1 MMAEAPT
8 PAASAPDGPV
18 ERRALPRP
26 PRPGL
31 LRRMLVARLL
41 VGVTVG
47 LVIAVMAVAYA
58 TISDRREARAEAEAA
73 RLTQALASGMADQVS
88 RAIDTVGV
96 ILSDIRSRAAAGEA
110 PLLSPET
117 AALARDMPQLRAVLV
132 LDIQGRVIAA
142 TTPTLLG
149 AEFGGRS
156 WFRDLPRA
164 TAQGGMLRLLPPQ
177 PGRMLELEPA
187 EAPTPWRRW
196 SIPLAMPLPF
206 QGGLDRAAARPAVAI
221 ALLNPEYLTAM
232 AARAAEAF
240 SAEVRFHDFEG
251 RLLARSD
258 GAAEGVGRMSPGHW
272 IFRDHLPRREIG
284 SARLPG
290 AGQASFAVSR
300 QGSVVVE
307 VSQARAQVLE
317 TVREQDRIFLISS
330 AAVTIIAAAAL
341 LLLLRQGSRLA
352 ASEARAREASRVKE
366 EFLAAMSHEIRTP
379 MNGVIG
385 LTRLLLETRLS
396 HVQRQYA
403 QTIQGSADHLM
414 VVLNDILDFSRL
426 EAHEI
431 LPEEARYSPERQVA
445 AIIEIFAP
453 RAAEKGVELV
463 GDIAPGCP
471 RHVMGDPGR
480 FRQIIFNLVGNAV
493 KFTPAGW
500 VRVTLAAVPEAGGW
514 RLCCTVSDTGIGV
527 RPETIP
533 TLFERF
539 TQADASTSRRYGGTG
554 LGLAISRRLAV
565 LLGGDVSAAPRP
577 GGGSV
582 FRCEVLVRRPVPEE
596 PAPPMPPPA
605 AVLVAEPLPVSRE
618 ALCRQLR
625 QLGQRPGEAADSAAV
640 LAMLDQGFEML
651 IIDAAIGPLDA
662 IALAREVRQRA
673 AAPPRIILLG
683 LGEGAEGPPPFGLFD
698 AILLKPVL
706 PERLREALLHA
717 RRPRPEG
724 EVANSTPAGPT
735 PTAGLTL
742 LVVEDNP
749 VNQFVLARMLE
760 QAGIRASMAANG
772 EEALARAAET
782 RFDAILMDMQMPVM
796 DGLAATR
803 ALRDGQGPNRATRI
817 IGLTAAV
824 GAGFERQCREAGM
837 DDYLAKPVDRE
848 RLFRALGVVPRD

>member
-1 MMAEAPT
+1 
-8 PAASAPDGPV
+8 
-18 ERRALPRP
+18 
-26 PRPGL
+26 
-31 LRRMLVARLL
+31 MLVARLL

-58 TISDRREARAEAEAA
+58 TISDRREARARAESA

-96 ILSDIRSRAAAGEA
+96 VLSDIRGRAAAGDA
-110 PLLSPET
+110 VLLSPET
-117 AALARDMPQLRAVLV
+117 ASLARDMPQLRAVLV
-132 LDIQGRVIAA
+132 LDIEGRVIAA
-142 TTPTLLG
+142 TAPGLLG
-149 AEFGGRS
+149 AEFGRRG
-156 WFRDLPRA
+156 WFQGLPRA
-164 TAQGGMLRLLPPQ
+164 TSQGGMLRLLAPQ
-177 PGRMLELEPA
+177 PGRLLELEPA
-187 EAPTPWRRW
+187 QAALPWRRW
-196 SIPLAMPLPF
+196 TIPLALPLPAPPA
-206 QGGLDRAAARPAVAI
+206 RADGMPRPAVAL
-221 ALLNPEYLTAM
+221 ALLNPEYLTAI
-232 AARAAEAF
+232 AARPAEAF
-240 SAEVRFHDFEG
+240 GVGVRFHDFDG
-251 RLLARSD
+251 RLLALAD
-258 GAAEGVGRMSPGHW
+258 GGAEGIGRMQPGHW
-272 IFRDHLPRREIG
+272 IFRDFLPRQEIG
-284 SARLPG
+284 SAELAG
-290 AGQASFAVSR
+290 GGQSMGQASFAVSR

-307 VSQARAQVLE
+307 VSQASAQVLE
-317 TVREQDRIFLISS
+317 TVREQDRIFLASS
-330 AAVTIIAAAAL
+330 ASVTIIAAAAL

-426 EAHEI
+426 EAHDI
-431 LPEEARYSPERQVA
+431 VPEEARYSPERQLA
-445 AIIEIFAP
+445 AIIELFAP

-471 RHVMGDPGR
+471 RHVMGDPAR

-493 KFTPAGW
+493 KFTHAGW
-500 VRVTLAAVPEAGGW
+500 VRVALSAVPEGGGW
-514 RLCCTVSDTGIGV
+514 RLCCSVSDTGIGLE
-527 RPETIP
+527 PAMIP

-565 LLGGDVSAAPRP
+565 LLGGDVSAEPRA

-582 FRCEVLVRRPVPEE
+582 FRCEVRVRRPALEE
-596 PAPPMPPPA
+596 PPPPMPPA
-605 AVLVAEPLPVSRE
+605 GNRLLVAEMMPVGRE
-618 ALCRQLR
+618 VLCRQLR
-625 QLGQRPGEAADSAAV
+625 QLGQQPEEASDSNAV
-640 LAMLDQGFEML
+640 LAMLDQGFDGL

-662 IALAREVRQRA
+662 IALARTIRER
-673 AAPPRIILLG
+673 PTPSPRIILLG
-683 LGEGAEGPPPFGLFD
+683 VGEGAEGPPPFGLFD
-698 AILLKPVL
+698 AMLLKPVL

-717 RRPRPEG
+717 SRPRPERG
-724 EVANSTPAGPT
+724 AAQPAPAETRPG
-735 PTAGLTL
+735 AALKL

-760 QAGIRASMAANG
+760 QAGIEAIMAANG
-772 EEALARAAET
+772 EEALARAAEA
-782 RFDAILMDMQMPVM
+782 RFDAILMDVQMPVM

-803 ALRDGQGPNRATRI
+803 ALRDGQGLNGATRI

-824 GAGFERQCREAGM
+824 GPSFERQCRDAGM
-837 DDYLAKPVDRE
+837 DDYLSKPVDKG
-848 RLFRALGVVPRD
+848 LLLRALGMNARG